1 MKGDLF
7 KQGKNICDAI
17 DQLIYLD
24 NNFLINKIKLYCKY
38 CLSLGKEDVNS
49 TSDGFYEECEDY
61 LKELESNIKNKLE
74 MEQFEKQFI
83 TSYES
88 TLAAEGKEICKEVDS
103 IIDDDEL
110 MVEKADTYSRFISYS
125 KSHKFDPKLVDRC
138 RKYRNDMCNY
148 KRIKMTLEEVE
159 YIRKENKKMI

>member
-49 TSDGFYEECEDY
+49 TSDGFYEECED
-61 LKELESNIKNKLE
+61 
-74 MEQFEKQFI
+74 
-83 TSYES
+83 
-88 TLAAEGKEICKEVDS
+88 
-103 IIDDDEL
+103 
-110 MVEKADTYSRFISYS
+110 
-125 KSHKFDPKLVDRC
+125 
-138 RKYRNDMCNY
+138 
-148 KRIKMTLEEVE
+148 
-159 YIRKENKKMI
+159 